1 MNKTKQIQII
11 VIAAVVLVVGFL
23 LFKPVKGLV
32 NEDEKTAEAST
43 SSEASASA
51 AQFNL
56 SSVSEAAKRGLNPA
70 IANEIT
76 DLEAKANKA
85 DGSEKL
91 SIYQQ
96 LADKWNDV
104 EKPAPQAYIYE
115 EMAKIDPKFE
125 YFLKSGDN
133 FRKGY
138 TNLQD
143 STLASALNQ
152 KAIEVYQKAVDLNG
166 SSLDAKT
173 GLGAAMVTGTNNP
186 MAGIAILREVVQ
198 ADPKNLEAN
207 KTLGLFS
214 LQSRQFDR
222 AIDRFKIVIEQK
234 PDAESYFYL
243 ATGYENIGM
252 KNEAIAA
259 FQKSKEMAADPSLSQ
274 FIDRR
279 IEELSK

>member
-1 MNKTKQIQII
+1 MKNTKQIQII
-11 VIAAVVLVVGFL
+11 VVAAVVLVIGFL

-32 NEDEKTAEAST
+32 DEEEKNAAATTSQAEAA
-43 SSEASASA
+43 AS
-51 AQFNL
+51 QFNL
-56 SSVSEAAKRGLNPA
+56 SFVSEAAKRGLNPA
-70 IANEIT
+70 IVNEIT

-85 DGSEKL
+85 EGSERVKL
-91 SIYQQ
+91 YQQ

-115 EMAKIDPKFE
+115 EMANIDPKFE
-125 YFLKSGDN
+125 YYLKSGDN
-133 FRKGY
+133 YRKGY

-143 STLASALNQ
+143 TVLASALNQ

-166 SSLDAKT
+166 SSLAAKT

-234 PDAESYFYL
+234 PDVESYFYL
-243 ATGYENIGM
+243 ATGYENIAM

-259 FQKSKEMAADPSLSQ
+259 FQKSKELAADPSLSQ

>member
-1 MNKTKQIQII
+1 MKNTKQIQII
-11 VIAAVVLVVGFL
+11 VVAAVVLVIGFL

-32 NEDEKTAEAST
+32 DEEEKNAAATTSQAAAAAS
-43 SSEASASA
+43 
-51 AQFNL
+51 QFNL

-70 IANEIT
+70 IVNEIT

-85 DGSEKL
+85 EGSERVQL
-91 SIYQQ
+91 YQQ

-125 YFLKSGDN
+125 FYLKSGDN

-143 STLASALNQ
+143 TVLASALNQ

-234 PDAESYFYL
+234 PDAEAYFYL

-259 FQKSKEMAADPSLSQ
+259 FQKSKELAADPSLSQ

>member
-1 MNKTKQIQII
+1 MKNSKQIQIF
-11 VIAAVVLVVGFL
+11 VITAVALVVGFL

-32 NEDEKTAEAST
+32 TKEENTAAT
-43 SSEASASA
+43 SSAKDDAAA

-70 IANEIT
+70 LANEISE
-76 DLEAKANKA
+76 LEAKANKA
-85 DGSEKL
+85 DNAEKVK
-91 SIYQQ
+91 IYQQ
-96 LADKWNDV
+96 IADKWNDL
-104 EKPAPQAYIYE
+104 EKPAPQAYVYE

-125 YFLKSGDN
+125 YWLKSGDN

-143 STLASALNQ
+143 TLLASALNQ
-152 KAIEVYQKAVDLNG
+152 KAIEVYQKAVDLNAA
-166 SSLDAKT
+166 SLDAKT

-198 ADPKNLEAN
+198 TDPKNLEAN

-222 AIDRFKIVIEQK
+222 AIDRFKVVIEQK

-259 FQKSKEMAADPSLSQ
+259 FQKSKELAADPSLSQ

>member
-1 MNKTKQIQII
+1 MKNTKQIQII
-11 VIAAVVLVVGFL
+11 VVAAVVLVIGFL

-32 NEDEKTAEAST
+32 DEEEKNAAATTSQAEAA
-43 SSEASASA
+43 AS
-51 AQFNL
+51 QFNL
-56 SSVSEAAKRGLNPA
+56 SFVSEAAKRGLNPA
-70 IANEIT
+70 IVNEIT

-85 DGSEKL
+85 EGSERVKL
-91 SIYQQ
+91 YQQ

-115 EMAKIDPKFE
+115 EMANIDPKFE
-125 YFLKSGDN
+125 YYLKSGDN
-133 FRKGY
+133 YRKGY

-143 STLASALNQ
+143 TVLARALNQ

-259 FQKSKEMAADPSLSQ
+259 FQKSKELAADPSLSQ

>member
-1 MNKTKQIQII
+1 MKNSKQIQII
-11 VIAAVVLVVGFL
+11 VITAVALVVGFL

-32 NEDEKTAEAST
+32 TKEENTAAT
-43 SSEASASA
+43 SSAKDDAAA

-70 IANEIT
+70 LANEISE
-76 DLEAKANKA
+76 LEAKANKA
-85 DGSEKL
+85 DNAEKVK
-91 SIYQQ
+91 IYQQ
-96 LADKWNDV
+96 IADKWNDL
-104 EKPAPQAYIYE
+104 EKPAPQAYVYE

-125 YFLKSGDN
+125 YWLKSGDN

-143 STLASALNQ
+143 TLLASALNQ
-152 KAIEVYQKAVDLNG
+152 KAIEVYQKAVDLNAA
-166 SSLDAKT
+166 SLDAKT

-198 ADPKNLEAN
+198 TDPKNLEAN

-222 AIDRFKIVIEQK
+222 AIDRFKVVIEQK

-259 FQKSKEMAADPSLSQ
+259 FQKSKELAADPSLSQ

>member
-1 MNKTKQIQII
+1 MKNTKQIQII
-11 VIAAVVLVVGFL
+11 VVAAVVLVIGFL
-23 LFKPVKGLV
+23 LYKPVKGLV
-32 NEDEKTAEAST
+32 DEEEKNAAATTSQAEAA
-43 SSEASASA
+43 AS
-51 AQFNL
+51 QFNL

-70 IANEIT
+70 IVNEIT
-76 DLEAKANKA
+76 DLEAKAHKA
-85 DGSEKL
+85 EGSERVKL
-91 SIYQQ
+91 YQQ

-115 EMAKIDPKFE
+115 EMANIDPKFE
-125 YFLKSGDN
+125 YYLKSGDN
-133 FRKGY
+133 YRKGY

-143 STLASALNQ
+143 TVLASALNQ

-259 FQKSKEMAADPSLSQ
+259 FQKSKELAADPSLSQ